1 MGKVKEIAQ
10 DELDNFLNSL
20 SDARRDVFESKVDSQ
35 RDSDPFGVM
44 RDMKAG
50 KYKNGGA
57 VKKMSGGGC
66 VMKGRGGKFKG
77 IS

>member
-10 DELDNFLNSL
+10 DELDDFLDSL
-20 SDARRDVFESKVDSQ
+20 SDARRDVFDSKVDSQ

-44 RDMKAG
+44 RDMKAK
-50 KYKNGGA
+50 KYKKGGA
-57 VKKMSGGGC
+57 

-77 IS
+77 IF

>member
-1 MGKVKEIAQ
+1 MGKVKQIAQ
-10 DELDNFLNSL
+10 DELDDFLDSL
-20 SDARRDVFESKVDSQ
+20 SDARRDVFESKIDSQ

-57 VKKMSGGGC
+57 VL
-66 VMKGRGGKFKG
+66 KGRGGKFKG
-77 IS
+77 IF

>member
-1 MGKVKEIAQ
+1 MGKVKTMAQ
-10 DELDNFLNSL
+10 DELDEFLDSL

-35 RDSDPFGVM
+35 RESDPFGVM

-50 KYKNGGA
+50 KYKYGGA

-66 VMKGRGGKFKG
+66 VMPGRGGSFKG
-77 IS
+77 VS

>member
-1 MGKVKEIAQ
+1 MGKVKQIAQ
-10 DELDNFLNSL
+10 DELDDFLDSL
-20 SDARRDVFESKVDSQ
+20 SEARKDVFDSKVDSQ

-57 VKKMSGGGC
+57 VL
-66 VMKGRGGKFKG
+66 KGRGGNFKG
-77 IS
+77 VF

>member
-1 MGKVKEIAQ
+1 MGKVKQIAQ
-10 DELDNFLNSL
+10 DELDDFLDSL
-20 SDARRDVFESKVDSQ
+20 SEARKDVFDSKVDSQ

-57 VKKMSGGGC
+57 VL
-66 VMKGRGGKFKG
+66 KGRGGNFKG
-77 IS
+77 IF

>member
-1 MGKVKEIAQ
+1 MGKVKQIAQ
-10 DELDNFLNSL
+10 DELDDFLDSL
-20 SDARRDVFESKVDSQ
+20 SEARKDVFDSKVDSQ

-57 VKKMSGGGC
+57 VL
-66 VMKGRGGKFKG
+66 KGRGGKFKG
-77 IS
+77 VF